1 MLNFFRDKGTYT
13 TQSVIVETDSIF
25 YIQYS
30 NYSISNSGDF
40 CYRRFCENPNT
51 LLPLTPSSLWNHQLL

>member
-13 TQSVIVETDSIF
+13 TQSVIVETDSIL

-30 NYSISNSGDF
+30 NY
-40 CYRRFCENPNT
+40 
-51 LLPLTPSSLWNHQLL
+51 